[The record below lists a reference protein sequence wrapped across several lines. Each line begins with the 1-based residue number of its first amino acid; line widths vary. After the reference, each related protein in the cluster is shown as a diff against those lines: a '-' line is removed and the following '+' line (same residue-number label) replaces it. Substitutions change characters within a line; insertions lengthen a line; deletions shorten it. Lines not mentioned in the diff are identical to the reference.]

1 VREREVVYVPRGQT
15 TGIWSARER
24 NYIAVVVDRQGSAE
38 KHVITIIMTELR

>member
-1 VREREVVYVPRGQT
+1 MREREVVYVPRGQT

-24 NYIAVVVDRQGSAE
+24 NYIAVVVDRQGSE